1 MPFEPPDAILTLR
14 DGTEVLVRP
23 IRPEDAPVLEDAFE
37 RLSSRS
43 RYQRFLSPM
52 ARLNARTLHYL
63 TDVDHHDHEAL
74 VAFDRETGQGL
85 AVARYVRDRTQ
96 RDRAEAAVT
105 VVDAWQG
112 RGLGTLLLELLE
124 GRAREEGIDRFYA
137 LVLASNRD
145 MLDILERLGPM
156 HEISRNQDTVEIE
169 VLLEGQGLTPALRE
183 LMVALRPRD
192 E

>member
-1 MPFEPPDAILTLR
+1 VPFEPPDAILTLR

-23 IRPEDAPVLEDAFE
+23 IRPEDAAVLEEAFE
-37 RLSSRS
+37 RLSDRS

-52 ARLNARTLHYL
+52 ARLNAKTLHYL

-74 VAFDRETGQGL
+74 VAFDRETAQGL

-124 GRAREEGIDRFYA
+124 GRAREEGINRFYA

-145 MLDILERLGPM
+145 MLDVFARLGPT
-156 HEISRNQDTVEIE
+156 HELSRNQDTVEIE
-169 VLLEGQGLTPALRE
+169 VLLEGEGLTPALRQ
-183 LMVALRPRD
+183 LMIALRPRD